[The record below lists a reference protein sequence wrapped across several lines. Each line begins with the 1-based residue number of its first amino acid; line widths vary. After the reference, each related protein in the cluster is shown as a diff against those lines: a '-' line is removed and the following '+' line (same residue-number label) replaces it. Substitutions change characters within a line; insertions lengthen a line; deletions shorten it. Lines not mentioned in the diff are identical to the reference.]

1 MICSAAATTVFQQC
15 SELFFFV
22 HLRIQDH
29 ESTVDQVL
37 DR

>member
-1 MICSAAATTVFQQC
+1 MICSAAASTVFQQC
-15 SELFFFV
+15 SELFFV